1 MGPPPQEHRYRGG
14 VPGHR
19 LVDGSGDSDVTDQP
33 PARVKVR
40 PDDADNMNMQ
50 RAAIMESVHNY
61 DAYGVHGSLE
71 RISKVASRVWE
82 ARAAGTLADCEL
94 DDLRAA
100 LFMTQR
106 GWHSDGNCVAPDVGV
121 EWELVEAI
129 NETSG
134 GLVRDDR
141 PILL

>member
-1 MGPPPQEHRYRGG
+1 MQLAMVDTITDDFSSIVQ
-14 VPGHR
+14 VPGPNSSIDTIVEFSH
-19 LVDGSGDSDVTDQP
+19 T
-33 PARVKVR
+33 
-40 PDDADNMNMQ
+40 
-50 RAAIMESVHNY
+50 Y

-71 RISKVASRVWE
+71 RIAIVAGRVWH
-82 ARAAGTLADCEL
+82 ARAMGALADCEL
-94 DDLRAA
+94 DDLRTA

-106 GWHSDGNCVAPDVGV
+106 GWHCVDAHQPDIGV

-129 NETSG
+129 GEASG

>member
-1 MGPPPQEHRYRGG
+1 M
-14 VPGHR
+14 
-19 LVDGSGDSDVTDQP
+19 DVIT
-33 PARVKVR
+33 
-40 PDDADNMNMQ
+40 
-50 RAAIMESVHNY
+50 EFSHTY

-71 RISKVASRVWE
+71 RISIVAGRVWD
-82 ARAAGTLADCEL
+82 ARAAGSLADCSL
-94 DDLRAA
+94 DDLRTA

-106 GWHSDGNCVAPDVGV
+106 GWHSDGGGVEPDVGV

-129 NETSG
+129 SEASG

>member
-1 MGPPPQEHRYRGG
+1 MQLAVVDSTTEDFSSIVQ
-14 VPGHR
+14 VPAAQAS
-19 LVDGSGDSDVTDQP
+19 VD
-33 PARVKVR
+33 
-40 PDDADNMNMQ
+40 
-50 RAAIMESVHNY
+50 AIVEFSHTY

-71 RISKVASRVWE
+71 RISIVASGVWE
-82 ARAAGTLADCEL
+82 ARAAGTLADCDL
-94 DDLRAA
+94 DDLRTA

-106 GWHSDGNCVAPDVGV
+106 GWHSDSMLAEPNNGI

-129 NETSG
+129 NEASG

>member
-1 MGPPPQEHRYRGG
+1 MSVAVISTPTEDFTSIVQ
-14 VPGHR
+14 VPADR
-19 LVDGSGDSDVTDQP
+19 TALDSIFEFSHTF
-33 PARVKVR
+33 
-40 PDDADNMNMQ
+40 
-50 RAAIMESVHNY
+50 

-71 RISKVASRVWE
+71 RIAIVASRVWD
-82 ARAAGTLADCEL
+82 AHASGTLADCEL
-94 DDLRAA
+94 DDLRTA

-106 GWHSDGNCVAPDVGV
+106 GWHSDAVAIEPDVGV

-129 NETSG
+129 NEASG

>member
-1 MGPPPQEHRYRGG
+1 MSAAVIDTPTDDFSSIVQ
-14 VPGHR
+14 VPDR
-19 LVDGSGDSDVTDQP
+19 MSSIDSLVEFSHT
-33 PARVKVR
+33 
-40 PDDADNMNMQ
+40 
-50 RAAIMESVHNY
+50 Y

-71 RISKVASRVWE
+71 RISIVANRVWD
-82 ARAAGTLADCEL
+82 AHAAGTLADCEL
-94 DDLRAA
+94 DDLRTA

-106 GWHSDGNCVAPDVGV
+106 GWHSDAVATEPDFGV

-129 NETSG
+129 NEASG